1 VKTATV
7 TEAKNGLSA
16 LLDQVKAGE
25 SIIITDRGR
34 PIARVVPMVQL
45 EDPDGRLERLERAG
59 VLRRGTGALSADFFT
74 APIPQP
80 VGSVEASRYIL
91 EERESGW

>member
-1 VKTATV
+1 MKTATV

-25 SIIITDRGR
+25 SFIITERGR
-34 PIARVVPMVQL
+34 PVARVVPMVQL
-45 EDPDGRLERLERAG
+45 EDPEGRLERLERAG
-59 VLRRGTGALSADFFT
+59 ILRRGTAVLSDDFLNG
-74 APIPQP
+74 PIPRP
-80 VGSVEASRYIL
+80 TRPIEASQYII

>member
-1 VKTATV
+1 MKTATV

-25 SIIITDRGR
+25 SFIITERGR
-34 PIARVVPMVQL
+34 PVARVVPMVQL
-45 EDPDGRLERLERAG
+45 EDPEGRLERLERAG
-59 VLRRGTGALSADFFT
+59 VLRRGTVVLSEDFFT
-74 APIPQP
+74 GPIPQP
-80 VGSVEASRYIL
+80 TRPIEASQYII

>member
-1 VKTATV
+1 MKTATV

-25 SIIITDRGR
+25 SFTITDRGR
-34 PIARVVPMVQL
+34 PIAQVIPMVQV

-59 VLRRGTGALSADFFT
+59 ILRRGTAALSDDFFT
-74 APIPQP
+74 DPIPLP
-80 VGSVEASRYIL
+80 ARPIEASQLVI
-91 EERESGW
+91 EERENGW

>member
-1 VKTATV
+1 MKTATV

-25 SIIITDRGR
+25 SFLITDRGR
-34 PIARVVPMVQL
+34 PIARVVPIVEL

-59 VLRRGTGALSADFFT
+59 ILRRGTEALTDDFFT
-74 APIPQP
+74 GPIPQP
-80 VGSVEASRYIL
+80 TRPIEASQYII

>member
-1 VKTATV
+1 MKTATV

-25 SIIITDRGR
+25 SFIITDRGR
-34 PIARVVPMVQL
+34 PIAQVIPMVQM

-59 VLRRGTGALSADFFT
+59 IVRRGAGELSDDFFT
-74 APIPQP
+74 GPIPQP
-80 VGSVEASRYIL
+80 SRPIEASRYVI

>member
-1 VKTATV
+1 MKTATV

-25 SIIITDRGR
+25 SFLITDRGR
-34 PIARVVPMVQL
+34 PIARVVPIVEL

-59 VLRRGTGALSADFFT
+59 ILRRGAETLSDEFFT
-74 APIPQP
+74 GPIPQP
-80 VGSVEASRYIL
+80 TRPIEASQYIV